1 MLLTVAWVEVL
12 LATAIGAMVLLSN
25 YCSPWLFWKKKSPKD
40 SDTAE
45 SVQLPQKKSKTVQ
58 DVPGPLSLPIIGTSW
73 IFFGFGPYH
82 IDKIHEAYKD
92 MKMRYGP
99 VCKQESYWNWPIIS
113 VFDRSGIEMILKRV
127 SKYPLRP
134 AQEIISHYR
143 QTRTDRY
150 TNLGLVNEQG
160 VTWQKLR
167 ATLTPELTG
176 VKTILGFF
184 PALNGVTDDFV
195 DLIRNRRTGCNVIG
209 FEELAY
215 RMGLES
221 TCMLMLGRHLG
232 FLKPES
238 VGTLTNKLAEAVR
251 MHFVASRDAFY
262 GFPTWKL
269 YATSAYKNL
278 TDSEETIYNIISDL
292 IEATIKEHQESAKDE
307 SIEAVFLSILREK
320 TLDIRDKRAAIV
332 DFIAAGIHTVGN
344 TLVFLLHTIG
354 RNPEVRKKLQEEA
367 DSLVPPRCDISMGDL
382 KNAKYIRA
390 FITEVFRRRER
401 FEKPFIYRDIRYARL
416 VDCEVNEINELFPP
430 PCRLLPTAPCIAR
443 ILEESADLSG
453 YHLKPGTVVLLH
465 TWIAGLDEANFKD
478 ADKCI
483 PERWL
488 NPEKYEPH
496 SPLLVA
502 PFGFGRRI
510 CPGKRFVE
518 QALQLMVAK
527 MVREFDVIA
536 DEELG
541 LQFEYIMAP
550 KGPVTL
556 SFRDRVDVT

>member
-1 MLLTVAWVEVL
+1 MQRNTGVFQAVSSPPFLSTKNDKTVSSCNMLLTVAWVEVL

-25 YCSPWLFWKKKSPKD
+25 YCSSWLFWKKKSPKD
-40 SDTAE
+40 SDTAD

-58 DVPGPLSLPIIGTSW
+58 DVPGPVSFPIIGTSW

-113 VFDRSGIEMILKRV
+113 VFDRSGIETILKRS

-238 VGTLTNKLAEAVR
+238 VGTLTNRLAEAVR

-390 FITEVFRRRER
+390 FITEVFR
-401 FEKPFIYRDIRYARL
+401 
-416 VDCEVNEINELFPP
+416 
-430 PCRLLPTAPCIAR
+430 LLPTAPCIAR

-488 NPEKYEPH
+488 HPEKYVPH

>member
-1 MLLTVAWVEVL
+1 MR
-12 LATAIGAMVLLSN
+12 
-25 YCSPWLFWKKKSPKD
+25 
-40 SDTAE
+40 
-45 SVQLPQKKSKTVQ
+45 QR
-58 DVPGPLSLPIIGTSW
+58 
-73 IFFGFGPYH
+73 FGP
-82 IDKIHEAYKD
+82 I
-92 MKMRYGP
+92 
-99 VCKQESYWNWPIIS
+99 VKQESYWNWPVIS
-113 VFDRSGIEMILKRV
+113 LFGREDIETILKLG

-143 QTRTDRY
+143 QSRADRY

-160 VTWQKLR
+160 ITWQRLR
-167 ATLTPELTG
+167 ATLTPELMGT
-176 VKTILGFF
+176 KTILGFF
-184 PALNGVTDDFV
+184 PALNGVTDDFI
-195 DLIRNRRTGCNVIG
+195 DLIRNQRTGCSLRA

-238 VGTLTNKLAEAVR
+238 ESLITSKLADAVR
-251 MHFVASRDAFY
+251 MHFLASRDAFY

-269 YATSAYKNL
+269 LPNAAYKNL
-278 TDSEETIYNIISDL
+278 TQSEETIYDIISDL
-292 IEATIKEHQESAKDE
+292 IEESTRQHEESARDE

-320 TLDIRDKRAAIV
+320 SLDIRDKKAAIV

-354 RNPEVRKKLQEEA
+354 SNPEVQRRLKEEA
-367 DSLVPPRCDISMGDL
+367 DALVPPRCDISVDHL
-382 KNAKYIRA
+382 KGAVYIQA
-390 FITEVFRRRER
+390 FINEVF
-401 FEKPFIYRDIRYARL
+401 
-416 VDCEVNEINELFPP
+416 
-430 PCRLLPTAPCIAR
+430 RLLPTAPCIAR
-443 ILEESADLSG
+443 ILEDPVDLG
-453 YHLKPGTVVLLH
+453 DYHLATGTVVLLQ

-478 ADKCI
+478 ADRCI

-488 NPEKYEPH
+488 QPELHQPH
-496 SPLLVA
+496 AAQLVA

-527 MVREFDVIA
+527 IVREFDITA
-536 DEELG
+536 DDELG

-556 SFRDRVDVT
+556 SFRDRVDVA